1 MAAFLIVLLTSLL
14 ALTTLPAAESRLYTN
29 YYQKSCPR
37 FAQIVQDTVTNKQI
51 MNPTTA
57 AATLRLFFHD
67 YLANGCDASILLSST
82 PFNKAKE
89 KLGVLGIQTGRRGE
103 IRHRCR
109 YQPLIEQRSRN
120 YSYLQL
126 SDVRIQLIFVRNTGS
141 WMEIGNSIS
150 HFGIMSAQV
159 VFVLLLFALTNIYT
173 KDIDIGSVDR
183 SSRKAM

>member
-1 MAAFLIVLLTSLL
+1 MYDRGIATILFHISWILVENTLIYSSKVK
-14 ALTTLPAAESRLYTN
+14 R
-29 YYQKSCPR
+29 
-37 FAQIVQDTVTNKQI
+37 
-51 MNPTTA
+51 
-57 AATLRLFFHD
+57 
-67 YLANGCDASILLSST
+67 LSSII
-82 PFNKAKE
+82 
-89 KLGVLGIQTGRRGE
+89 LDGR
-103 IRHRCR
+103 
-109 YQPLIEQRSRN
+109 
-120 YSYLQL
+120 YLQL